1 MIKMHCFSW
10 YSGSVHCH
18 LTQIWNYSQ
27 RNTVDL
33 GDSEWPNWR
42 RRMTKSEEEGL
53 LTIVT
58 TFVSEI
64 YFSMWFLESSC
75 VDDSEYV
82 PNLPAA
88 MNIFFTTSVQSE
100 NLTFLGVRSTNPLP
114 GASGLVK
121 LTTPPAA
128 STGTASQLAA
138 SKIFGIFQSH
148 VGAWNRW
155 ICVETETAEL
165 KTKVK
170 GKGGVGR
177 RNTKQRKRSRGK
189 RSRFKIHL
197 FGNIQ
202 LLWRKMCMRPY
213 ILTRSLTSFFFVAF
227 QLLFSYPTQIYWSA
241 QKWPFKAIV

>member
-100 NLTFLGVRSTNPLP
+100 NLTFLGVRSTKPLP
-114 GASGLVK
+114 AASGLVK
-121 LTTPPAA
+121 LTRDVQDGP
-128 STGTASQLAA
+128 S
-138 SKIFGIFQSH
+138 
-148 VGAWNRW
+148 
-155 ICVETETAEL
+155 
-165 KTKVK
+165 
-170 GKGGVGR
+170 KGGLHWLQTKWFKGDPCGR
-177 RNTKQRKRSRGK
+177 VENSLCADGHAKPHLKMSSSDSASSATELGGAQTLVRSQHS
-189 RSRFKIHL
+189 SRFWPDLIYR
-197 FGNIQ
+197 F
-202 LLWRKMCMRPY
+202 W
-213 ILTRSLTSFFFVAF
+213 
-227 QLLFSYPTQIYWSA
+227 YPDIN
-241 QKWPFKAIV
+241 

>member
-114 GASGLVK
+114 AASGLVK
-121 LTTPPAA
+121 LTRSKLTKTVKLIQMLRCTRFAIHQRVECNSDQSWTMLCSAMLSKVPWMLCNAGQLCACIRSCKIPWHWASSQHPPSCSQVVLLNHRQTYRP
-128 STGTASQLAA
+128 STISWDLH
-138 SKIFGIFQSH
+138 SSMCNSYKS
-148 VGAWNRW
+148 R
-155 ICVETETAEL
+155 
-165 KTKVK
+165 KVK
-170 GKGGVGR
+170 V
-177 RNTKQRKRSRGK
+177 
-189 RSRFKIHL
+189 I
-197 FGNIQ
+197 
-202 LLWRKMCMRPY
+202 
-213 ILTRSLTSFFFVAF
+213 
-227 QLLFSYPTQIYWSA
+227 
-241 QKWPFKAIV
+241 

>member
-1 MIKMHCFSW
+1 MYSKPNGKASTFPRILPQKTAACWNMIKMHCFSW

-114 GASGLVK
+114 AASGLVK
-121 LTTPPAA
+121 LTRCR
-128 STGTASQLAA
+128 GTLPSQLAG
-138 SKIFGIFQSH
+138 F
-148 VGAWNRW
+148 
-155 ICVETETAEL
+155 TEKPEMF
-165 KTKVK
+165 VK
-170 GKGGVGR
+170 CTR
-177 RNTKQRKRSRGK
+177 LAFS
-189 RSRFKIHL
+189 F
-197 FGNIQ
+197 NI
-202 LLWRKMCMRPY
+202 LPLE
-213 ILTRSLTSFFFVAF
+213 
-227 QLLFSYPTQIYWSA
+227 
-241 QKWPFKAIV
+241 

>member
-114 GASGLVK
+114 AASGLVK
-121 LTTPPAA
+121 LT
-128 STGTASQLAA
+128 
-138 SKIFGIFQSH
+138 
-148 VGAWNRW
+148 
-155 ICVETETAEL
+155 
-165 KTKVK
+165 
-170 GKGGVGR
+170 R
-177 RNTKQRKRSRGK
+177 R
-189 RSRFKIHL
+189 HH
-197 FGNIQ
+197 
-202 LLWRKMCMRPY
+202 
-213 ILTRSLTSFFFVAF
+213 TRSERNGVKRTPARLVKLSWNLNLNQVNILAVLLQVCKNWPAVSYHYKQNSFWR
-227 QLLFSYPTQIYWSA
+227 S
-241 QKWPFKAIV
+241 

>member
-1 MIKMHCFSW
+1 MYSKPNGKASTFPRILPQKTAACWNMIKMHCFSW

-64 YFSMWFLESSC
+64 YFLMWFLESSC

-114 GASGLVK
+114 AASGLVK
-121 LTTPPAA
+121 LTTPNLTLVPLHWVRPFD
-128 STGTASQLAA
+128 SLAVSE
-138 SKIFGIFQSH
+138 SK
-148 VGAWNRW
+148 
-155 ICVETETAEL
+155 
-165 KTKVK
+165 
-170 GKGGVGR
+170 
-177 RNTKQRKRSRGK
+177 
-189 RSRFKIHL
+189 
-197 FGNIQ
+197 
-202 LLWRKMCMRPY
+202 
-213 ILTRSLTSFFFVAF
+213 
-227 QLLFSYPTQIYWSA
+227 
-241 QKWPFKAIV
+241 PF

>member
-114 GASGLVK
+114 AASGLVK
-121 LTTPPAA
+121 LTSLCLACSLLMSPL
-128 STGTASQLAA
+128 GLFKKLVLAA
-138 SKIFGIFQSH
+138 QKNTCTHRFKAHSPRS
-148 VGAWNRW
+148 A
-155 ICVETETAEL
+155 L
-165 KTKVK
+165 
-170 GKGGVGR
+170 GKGNFYGY
-177 RNTKQRKRSRGK
+177 
-189 RSRFKIHL
+189 
-197 FGNIQ
+197 
-202 LLWRKMCMRPY
+202 M
-213 ILTRSLTSFFFVAF
+213 SLGE
-227 QLLFSYPTQIYWSA
+227 LA
-241 QKWPFKAIV
+241 Q